1 MIVSKT
7 LGDEIFKRR
16 TSDIPSLGTVVY
28 ADAVQ
33 NPLQAKVDEF
43 LETMRQQLYGPS
55 DRSKW
60 ERIGQPL
67 FESII
72 DWGIIINPYT
82 PPKYRLKAIQR
93 QIERFVEVS

>member
-1 MIVSKT
+1 MIIAPN
-7 LGDEIFKRR
+7 LADEIFRRR
-16 TSDIPSLGTVVY
+16 TEDTFSLGTVVY
-28 ADAVQ
+28 ADS
-33 NPLQAKVDEF
+33 PDRILQAKVDDI
-43 LETMRQQLYGPS
+43 LEQMQWWKRES

-67 FESII
+67 FESIV

-93 QIERFVEVS
+93 QIERFIELS